1 MVAVSKWLGK
11 TTEPTDVVLNAV
23 TTDLGSEVSLTSV
36 SEVCGALKSSN
47 WSMKPLKLPGVETAL
62 ENEPSAK

>member
-1 MVAVSKWLGK
+1 MAVSKWLGK
-11 TTEPTDVVLNAV
+11 TTEPTEVVLNAV

-47 WSMKPLKLPGVETAL
+47 WSM
-62 ENEPSAK
+62 